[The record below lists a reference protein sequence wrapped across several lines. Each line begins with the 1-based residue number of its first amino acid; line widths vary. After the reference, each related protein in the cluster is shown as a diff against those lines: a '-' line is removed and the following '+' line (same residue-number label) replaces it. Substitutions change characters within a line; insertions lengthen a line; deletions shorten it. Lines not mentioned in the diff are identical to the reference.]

1 MDMDS
6 NSQAQSAY
14 FQGIGQI
21 DFVFQLARWNVVEL
35 GNLLDTDFIHKE
47 GSSDFANVADDFSLL
62 SERKPEW
69 KELSESF
76 KDASNRFSAL
86 LACTPYTAAEGQQ
99 WLGSS
104 DAGKYF
110 WSDELVSEFV
120 KDLQLLSSAATNL
133 SASFSE
139 VKPA

>member
-1 MDMDS
+1 MDIDS
-6 NSQAQSAY
+6 NSQAQSTY

-21 DFVFQLARWNVVEL
+21 VFIFQLARWNIVEL
-35 GNLLDTDFIHKE
+35 GNLLDPSFIHKE
-47 GSSDFANVADDFSLL
+47 GSSDFVNVADDFSFL
-62 SERKPEW
+62 SKSKPEW
-69 KELSESF
+69 KELSSGF

-110 WSDELVSEFV
+110 WSDKLVAEFV
-120 KDLQLLSSAATNL
+120 KDLQLLSSTATNL
-133 SASFSE
+133 SASFSNSA
-139 VKPA
+139 PA